1 MKSFVDYLKKAN
13 HMLNETKELFELF
26 WHQYV
31 AIMKELLQNNSEA
44 LSLDHVKQYMKEI
57 PNGSFTNQT
66 EKDRKKKCFLRIN
79 KFFNA
84 TQNEESSCLIQS
96 LFNNTNNAN
105 NTIRSTAIY
114 MTNLSASSSQMLL
127 TNNI

>member
-66 EKDRKKKCFLRIN
+66 EKDRKK
-79 KFFNA
+79 NA
-84 TQNEESSCLIQS
+84 S
-96 LFNNTNNAN
+96 LE
-105 NTIRSTAIY
+105 
-114 MTNLSASSSQMLL
+114 
-127 TNNI
+127 